1 MRLLIVSGLSGSGKS
16 STLHMLEDLD
26 YYCVDNIPARLLET
40 LIRELERS
48 GPKFDLL
55 AIGLDTRPEEN
66 DIERIS
72 ALVQSLRAERV
83 GCEVV
88 FLTCNSE
95 ILLKRYSET
104 RRRHPFSNQGAGLRE
119 AIEFERELL
128 APLCD
133 LADLVIDTARMSV
146 QELRDTIRERVA
158 RRKAGQLSLQFE
170 SFGYKHGVPADAD
183 FVFDARA
190 LPNPYWI
197 TPLRGLTGRD
207 QPVIAFLEADKTV
220 ERFVDDLI
228 EFLDR
233 WIPEIRRGN
242 RSYLTVAVGCTGGQ
256 HRSVYVAEKLAEHF
270 REGLGEAIVR
280 HNELPA

>member
-1 MRLLIVSGLSGSGKS
+1 
-16 STLHMLEDLD
+16 MLEDLD

-55 AIGLDTRPEEN
+55 AIGLDTRPEEH
-66 DIERIS
+66 DIERVS
-72 ALVQSLRAERV
+72 SLVQSLRAERV

-88 FLTCNSE
+88 FLTSTSE
-95 ILLKRYSET
+95 VLLKRYSET
-104 RRRHPFSNQGAGLRE
+104 RRRHPFSSQGPGLKQ

-133 LADLVIDTARMSV
+133 LADLVIDTTRMSV
-146 QELRDTIRERVA
+146 QELRETIRDRVA

-170 SFGYKHGVPADAD
+170 SFGFKHGVPADAD

-190 LPNPYWI
+190 LPNPYWV
-197 TPLRGLTGRD
+197 TPLRSLTGRD
-207 QPVIAFLEADKTV
+207 QPVIAFLESDDTV
-220 ERFVDDLI
+220 ARFVNDLTD
-228 EFLDR
+228 FLDR
-233 WIPEIRRGN
+233 WVPAIQQGN

-256 HRSVYVAEKLAEHF
+256 HRSVYVTEKLADHF
-270 REGLGEAIVR
+270 RERLGEVIVR

>member
-1 MRLLIVSGLSGSGKS
+1 VRLLIVSGLSGSGKS

-66 DIERIS
+66 DIDRIS
-72 ALVQSLRAERV
+72 SLVQSLRADRV

-88 FLTCNSE
+88 FLTSTSE
-95 ILLKRYSET
+95 VLLKRYSET
-104 RRRHPFSNQGAGLRE
+104 RRRHPFSNQGPGLRQ

-133 LADLVIDTARMSV
+133 LADLVIDTTRMSV
-146 QELRDTIRERVA
+146 QDLRDTVRERVA
-158 RRKAGQLSLQFE
+158 HRKVGQLSLQFE
-170 SFGYKHGVPADAD
+170 SFGFKHGVPADAD

-190 LPNPYWI
+190 LPNPYWV

-207 QPVIAFLEADKTV
+207 QPVIDFLENDGMV
-220 ERFVDDLI
+220 GRFVDDLTG
-228 EFLDR
+228 FLDR
-233 WIPEIRRGN
+233 WIPEIQRGN
-242 RSYLTVAVGCTGGQ
+242 RSYLTVAIGCTGGQ
-256 HRSVYVAEKLAEHF
+256 HRSVYVTEKLADHF
-270 REGLGEAIVR
+270 RERLGKVIIR
-280 HNELPA
+280 HNELST

>member
-55 AIGLDTRPEEN
+55 AIGLDTRPEED

-72 ALVQSLRAERV
+72 TLVKSLRADKV

-88 FLTCNSE
+88 FLTCNPE
-95 ILLKRYSET
+95 VLLKRYSET
-104 RRRHPFSNQGAGLRE
+104 RRRHPFSNQRAGLRQ

-133 LADLVIDTARMSV
+133 LADLVIETTRMSV
-146 QELRDTIRERVA
+146 QDLRDTIRERVA
-158 RRKAGQLSLQFE
+158 HRKSGQLSLQFE

-190 LPNPYWI
+190 LPNPYWV

-207 QPVIAFLEADKTV
+207 QPVIDFLEADDTV
-220 ERFVDDLI
+220 RRFVGDLM
-228 EFLDR
+228 EYLDR
-233 WIPEIRRGN
+233 WIPEIQRGN
-242 RSYLTVAVGCTGGQ
+242 RSYLTVAIGCTGGQ
-256 HRSVYVAEKLAEHF
+256 HRSVYVAETLAAHF
-270 REGLGEAIVR
+270 RERLGEVIVR
-280 HNELPA
+280 HNELSA